1 MGERE
6 ITEQVE
12 VTERE
17 SVHVCD
23 FCGRDS
29 DEFDG
34 TFNEVYK
41 NPKVNLRQYPPG
53 YRNNQFT
60 IQSATRTTN
69 GEIKISAWKET
80 PYISIESDEEKH
92 YCDECCDAHLEV
104 HNDDS

>member
-23 FCGRDS
+23 FCGRSS

-41 NPKVNLRQYPPG
+41 NPEVSIPRHG
-53 YRNNQFT
+53 AARF
-60 IQSATRTTN
+60 RTDGVHCAQDELQIN
-69 GEIKISAWKET
+69 RWIET
-80 PYISIESDEEKH
+80 PNMGVKSDEEKH
-92 YCDECCDAHLEV
+92 YCDECHDAHLEV